1 MIRKVKDILVLK
13 NALEDLYEGQV
24 FYESSEPGIG
34 DYFYDS
40 IISDFE
46 SLYLYAGIHNKEESF
61 YKMYSKRFPY
71 AIYYSFEDEIVKIA
85 AVLPMKRNPLWIK
98 ERLNGKNKE

>member
-1 MIRKVKDILVLK
+1 MNIKVKDILILK
-13 NALEDLYEGQV
+13 YALEDLEAGQV
-24 FYESSEPGIG
+24 FYESKEQGIG

-46 SLYLYAGIHNKEESF
+46 SLYLYAGLHGIEEEF

-71 AIYYSFEDEIVKIA
+71 AIYYTFEDGIVKIA
-85 AVLPMKRNPLWIK
+85 AVLPMKRDPVWIK
-98 ERLNGKNKE
+98 ERLTGPNK